1 MLLERLRVLVAA
13 LWAGSLWTVGY
24 LVAPTLFATLA
35 DKALAGSL
43 AGAMLR
49 SEAWLSAGVGVLL
62 MALLGVSK
70 DLDANTKRALRI
82 TVLAMLACVLVN
94 YVGLWPLMAEARE
107 AGDRSR
113 FGMLHGLSMVVYLIQ
128 SLMGIYLVVRNKS

>member
-1 MLLERLRVLVAA
+1 MLLIRARLLLVA
-13 LWAGSLWTVGY
+13 LWAGSLLTVGY

-70 DLDANTKRALRI
+70 DLDANTKRAVRI

>member
-1 MLLERLRVLVAA
+1 MLLIRARLLLVA
-13 LWAGSLWTVGY
+13 LWAGSLLTVGY